1 MTALAT
7 AEGGPS
13 RLSSPTR
20 ARSLTVRAARDLRVF
35 PGVTSRVA
43 LAVLGV
49 VAILVPFGL
58 EDKWLSV
65 LSICGAFAI
74 LGIGLNLLTGYTG
87 QVSLGHAF
95 FLAVG
100 GYVAANI
107 GDKLGWPLPL
117 WLLAAAVIGAAIGGL
132 VGLFALRLS
141 GNYLAIITIAL
152 LFIAEY
158 LARKWTNITGGGGN
172 LRADVPITL
181 GPIDFAHLDAVGFTS
196 RIQGVYWLV
205 WGLVALAAL
214 LARNLVRSRAG
225 RAMQAVR
232 DRDLAAEVI
241 GVSMFRYKMGA
252 FAVSAAF
259 AAVGGALYLGVV
271 QRSIQVS
278 SVTGIQGFLLSI
290 TFVAIIVIGGL
301 GSVWG
306 AILGALLVQGLPG
319 VLEIYSG
326 ILPFVGDGKLMTIT
340 TFNNLFFG
348 LLIVLTFLF
357 QPEGIA
363 AEWRRVRSRV
373 AAWPFLS

>member
-1 MTALAT
+1 MSVLAT
-7 AEGGPS
+7 SPDAH

-20 ARSLTVRAARDLRVF
+20 AGTVTVRATREFRVF
-35 PGVTSRVA
+35 PQTSSRVA

-49 VAILVPFGL
+49 VLVLLPFGV
-58 EDKWLSV
+58 EDKWLTV
-65 LSICGAFAI
+65 LAVCGAFAI

-117 WLLAAAVIGAAIGGL
+117 WLLAAVVIGAALGAL
-132 VGLFALRLS
+132 VGMFSLRLS
-141 GNYLAIITIAL
+141 GNYLAIITIAM
-152 LFIAEY
+152 LFLANY
-158 LARKWTNITGGGGN
+158 LAKKWTNITGGGGS
-172 LRADVPITL
+172 LSADAPTSI
-181 GPIDFAHLDAVGFTS
+181 GPFDFAHLEQVGFTS

-205 WGLVALAAL
+205 LGLVALAAL

-259 AAVGGALYLGVV
+259 AAVGGGLYLGVI
-271 QRSIQVS
+271 QRSVQVD
-278 SVTGIQGFLLSI
+278 SVLGIQGFLLSI

-306 AILGALLVQGLPG
+306 AIVGALLVQGLPQ
-319 VLEIYSG
+319 VLAIEADL
-326 ILPFVGDGKLMTIT
+326 LPFVGQGKMMSIT
-340 TFNNLFFG
+340 TFNGLLFG
-348 LLIVLTFLF
+348 VLIVLTFLF

-363 AEWRRVRSRV
+363 AEWRRVRTRV
-373 AAWPFLS
+373 AAWPFRS